1 MQQLGPGSSSPKRL
15 VYSPQQ
21 KYAMSPTEWTGQ
33 RQTERHLSQ
42 SLRALQVPARADG
55 ALPLWLSGGNRPS
68 APPECNQPLM
78 PRGVHNTDGSPALTG
93 GAALSRCAPVPFSF
107 DIMLGRVWIQV
118 PFRQA
123 VVAILLRHAISVAR
137 RLEGAIAGNGLV
149 SVVHRCNAAPSNPAI
164 AETTDGNHHMLAGVS
179 SGQDRREDCN
189 CRDHMDLDETRR
201 DSRDY

>member
-1 MQQLGPGSSSPKRL
+1 M
-15 VYSPQQ
+15 
-21 KYAMSPTEWTGQ
+21 
-33 RQTERHLSQ
+33 
-42 SLRALQVPARADG
+42 PARADG

-118 PFRQA
+118 PFQQA

-149 SVVHRCNAAPSNPAI
+149 SVGHRCNAALSNPAI

-179 SGQDRREDCN
+179 CGQDRREDCN